1 MNSDNKGFTLL
12 EILIALGIMVIGFL
26 AMSQMQYLSLR
37 QSNLAESGTV
47 ATNIIQFASDRDM
60 SEAKRLHLLNSRVY
74 LDSQAGRP
82 INLQDNYCAGVGSV
96 CAQCPCDPLEIFTSQ
111 STTDGSVE
119 NRCSVI
125 DIEDFDP
132 ASIDYKDNV
141 TLCTDSEFYLV
152 RRVTSGFDATVV
164 PNEINLNVSYAIKN
178 QKQFDESGFE
188 TAEPDF
194 TLNQSLAVQKYRVS
208 AHVDTGW
215 DNFVTTVGD
224 WSQVVIPHI
233 P

>member
-1 MNSDNKGFTLL
+1 MKSDNKGFTLL
-12 EILIALGIMVIGFL
+12 EILVALGIMVIGFL

-37 QSNLAESGTV
+37 QSNMAESGTI

-74 LDSQAGRP
+74 LDSQAGRS
-82 INLQDNYCAGVGSV
+82 INKQDDYCTTSGGP
-96 CAQCPCDPLEIFTSQ
+96 CADCPCDPLEAFTSQ
-111 STTDGSVE
+111 SLTDGSVE

-125 DIEDFDP
+125 DIVEFDP
-132 ASIDYKDNV
+132 ESIDYKDDV

-152 RRVTSGFDATVV
+152 RRVTSNVDVV
-164 PNEINLNVSYAIKN
+164 SLPNEINLNVSYAIKT

-188 TAEPDF
+188 TSEPDF
-194 TLNQSLAVQKYRVS
+194 TINKSLAVQKYRVS

-215 DNFVTTVGD
+215 DNFVTTTGD